1 MTDYDPTVWVNGVP
15 PAVNATNLNKIE
27 NGIDTAHSE
36 LAAHIVD
43 AADPHSVT
51 KTQVGVN
58 IKVKLD
64 ATTAPTVTDD
74 SDAGYGVQS
83 RWTNVTLDKEYVCL
97 DASVGAAV
105 WTEITGGAAHDLGG
119 ASHNADTLVNLNSK
133 VSDATL
139 IDTADSRLSDDR
151 DPTAHATKHVDGT
164 DDIRDATNA
173 LKGLA
178 TPAQITTLEANLT
191 HKTSDGS
198 DHTFIDQSVI
208 SGASPTFDGTN
219 ITAIPS
225 TNINFNILGT
235 PTYKTAQD
243 WFNVIQTSGI
253 ISGFGLS
260 NTRLVTELDVAAG
273 TGIIK
278 ITDSEIGSSVS
289 FDFAGIQ
296 NVTLTSNN
304 INYIYLDYN
313 VGAPQIVAT
322 TNRASIELNR
332 HFIIGRVYKCDSTLC
347 VLNAGIH
354 LPNMARN
361 EHERLVERDGFTYSS
376 GAITSETGT
385 LNLAITAG
393 VWFLGHNRLTTDALD
408 SSVADTWIYT
418 HYEAVSWITD
428 NAAAIAVDTTHYNDG
443 TDVLASLGSNN
454 YGAQWV
460 YISTDSH
467 WYIIYDT
474 INGTLSAAQ
483 AATPPTS
490 LPSYLKHMGELI
502 AKIIH
507 KQDGTIV
514 SIEITQDVEFTAAGV
529 PNHNDTGAIQGGAA
543 NDYQHLTTAEL
554 GKLTGIEASADV
566 TDAANIAAAIV
577 GAVAKGTP
585 IDADTFALIDSA
597 DSNTLKEVTGIA
609 LKAYLKTYN
618 DTLYAAALGADDN
631 YVTDTEKVIIGNTSG
646 TNTGDDP
653 ADDTAYNESTWDAN
667 TDAATKNVIRDKIEL
682 MLTDISTNLAKVT
695 NATHTGEVTGSGA
708 LTVDKTII
716 SGKGV
721 VTAVGTDYVLIGDT
735 SDSNNLKKALVS
747 DFGNGAGITAES
759 FSSNPAHLT
768 TDQDAGKAF
777 TISSFPEH
785 AQIKKISVRADFT
798 AGQQS
803 NTGSALINDGT
814 GVAPADTSIVYDGD
828 SPTDLF
834 ATDDQILI
842 DSEWMDVT
850 AVNTSTNTLT
860 VTRGIKGTMAAYHDD
875 NAVITKGNHGIRIV
889 LFKDSS
895 KKYSERIIELSSM
908 MTYKG
913 ITDAA
918 ISAND
923 DYFGLTADIQNL
935 GNNDF
940 LVIED
945 TADEICKV
953 QNVNHNVVSA
963 TYDYTIFVQDD
974 LAAHDITK
982 NVKKLIIF
990 DLDVPYSSGAGT
1002 LYGTV
1007 FVDEKI
1013 TATTNVKVEI
1023 ETDSYT

>member
-1 MTDYDPTVWVNGVP
+1 MSYNRKVWVLDEV
-15 PAVNATNLNKIE
+15 IE
-27 NGIDTAHSE
+27 RTEMQNIEDGID
-36 LAAHIVD
+36 
-43 AADPHSVT
+43 
-51 KTQVGVN
+51 
-58 IKVKLD
+58 
-64 ATTAPTVTDD
+64 
-74 SDAGYGVQS
+74 
-83 RWTNVTLDKEYVCL
+83 
-97 DASVGAAV
+97 
-105 WTEITGGAAHDLGG
+105 AAHDNID
-119 ASHNADTLVNLNSK
+119 SHI
-133 VSDATL
+133 
-139 IDTADSRLSDDR
+139 IDT
-151 DPTAHATKHVDGT
+151 TKHLTSAQNDGLDGANAPGSSNVFATILDIALTIDDTAYNESTWNGDT
-164 DDIRDATNA
+164 DAASKNAIRD
-173 LKGLA
+173 KI
-178 TPAQITTLEANLT
+178 ITIDSDIAINTT

-198 DHTFIDQSVI
+198 DHTFIDQDVTS
-208 SGASPTFDGTN
+208 SSSPTLVGTN

-225 TNINFNILGT
+225 DNVTFNILGT

-243 WFNVIQTSGI
+243 WFNVIQTAGI
-253 ISGFGLS
+253 VSGFELS
-260 NTRLVTELDVAAG
+260 NTRLATELDVAAG
-273 TGIIK
+273 TGIVK

-289 FDFAGIQ
+289 FNFAGIQ

-313 VGAPQIVAT
+313 AGTPQIVAT

-347 VLNAGIH
+347 ILNAGVH

-376 GAITSETGT
+376 GAITSEIGT

-393 VWFLGHNRLTTDALD
+393 VWFLGHNRLTTNALD

-418 HYEAVSWITD
+418 HYGAASWITD
-428 NAAAIAVDTTHYNDG
+428 NATASAVDTTHYNDG

-483 AATPPTS
+483 AVTPPTS
-490 LPSYLKHMGELI
+490 LPSYLEHMGELI

-514 SIEITQDVEFTAAGV
+514 SIEITQEVEFTAAGI
-529 PNHNDTGAIQGGAA
+529 PNHNDTGGLQGGTASE
-543 NDYQHLTTAEL
+543 YYHLTSAEKTL
-554 GKLTGIEASADV
+554 FDTVE
-566 TDAANIAAAIV
+566 TNAAADQTASEVSI
-577 GAVAKGTP
+577 
-585 IDADTFALIDSA
+585 IDSGSIITA
-597 DSNTLKEVTGIA
+597 TDVEDALQENRTAINLNT
-609 LKAYLKTYN
+609 
-618 DTLYAAALGADDN
+618 
-631 YVTDTEKVIIGNTSG
+631 
-646 TNTGDDP
+646 
-653 ADDTAYNESTWDAN
+653 
-667 TDAATKNVIRDKIEL
+667 
-682 MLTDISTNLAKVT
+682 AKDT
-695 NATHTGEVTGSGA
+695 NATHTGEVTGA
-708 LTVDKTII
+708 NTLTVDKTII
-716 SGKGV
+716 SGKGS
-721 VTAVGTDYVLIGDT
+721 VTAVDTDYVLIGDT

-747 DFGNGAGITAES
+747 DLTGAGTTITAES
-759 FSSNPAHLT
+759 FSSSPAHLT
-768 TDQDAGKAF
+768 TDQDAGKSF
-777 TISSFPEH
+777 TISSFPTH
-785 AQIKKISVRADFT
+785 AQIKKISIRADFT

-814 GVAPADTSIVYDGD
+814 GIAPADTSIVYDGD

-834 ATDDQILI
+834 AIDDQILI
-842 DSEWMDVT
+842 DSEKMDVT
-850 AVNTSTNTLT
+850 GVDTGTNTLT

-875 NAVITKGNHGIRIV
+875 NVVITKLNHGIRVV

-908 MTYKG
+908 ITYKG
-913 ITDAA
+913 VTDAA

-935 GNNDF
+935 GNGDF

-945 TADEICKV
+945 TAEEVCRV
-953 QNVNHNVVSA
+953 QNINHNVVSA

-982 NVKKLIIF
+982 DVKKLIIF
-990 DLDVPYSSGAGT
+990 DLDVPYNSGAGT

-1013 TATTNVKVEI
+1013 IATVNVKVEI